1 MMTDP
6 SPARSGVRFGRFI
19 VTISDLRG
27 EKVSNDHKIVHFVR
41 HAQGHQNDIIYNIFT
56 YLSTDLGHHNVAGSI
71 DYRNYLKEEFFDSSL
86 SPLGEE
92 QCREVAANESI
103 QNNVLNSKLVLV
115 SPLRRT
121 LQTALQCFPTFVN
134 KIPFKALE
142 SIREQS
148 GLHPCDRR
156 NSIKDQAS
164 MFPLVDFNEIFN
176 DEDPIYG
183 LYPGAREPE
192 EDVMARALKA
202 IEYIITREEKEIIVV
217 SHSSYLSK
225 LLQTFYIHKQFQ
237 NAEVASYVI
246 HSSTV
251 EE

>member
-1 MMTDP
+1 MVPMIRKSYTSFDMRKVITDVY
-6 SPARSGVRFGRFI
+6 ARRLI
-19 VTISDLRG
+19 C
-27 EKVSNDHKIVHFVR
+27 
-41 HAQGHQNDIIYNIFT
+41 T
-56 YLSTDLGHHNVAGSI
+56 YLLNYLGHHNVAGSI
-71 DYRNYLKEEFFDSSL
+71 DYSNYLKEEYFDSLL

-92 QCREVAANESI
+92 QCRDVAANESI
-103 QNNVLNSKLVLV
+103 QNNVSNSKLLIV

-134 KIPFKALE
+134 KIPFIALE
-142 SIREQS
+142 NVREQS

-156 NSIKDQAS
+156 NSIKDQSS
-164 MFPLVDFNEIFN
+164 MFPLVDFNEIVS
-176 DEDPIYG
+176 DEDPIYD
-183 LYPGAREPE
+183 LYPGIREPE
-192 EDVMARALKA
+192 DDVMARALKA

-225 LLQTFYIHKQFQ
+225 LLQTFNIHKQFQ

-246 HSSTV
+246 QSSTI

>member
-1 MMTDP
+1 M
-6 SPARSGVRFGRFI
+6 
-19 VTISDLRG
+19 
-27 EKVSNDHKIVHFVR
+27 
-41 HAQGHQNDIIYNIFT
+41 
-56 YLSTDLGHHNVAGSI
+56 
-71 DYRNYLKEEFFDSSL
+71 DYSNYLKEEYFDSLL

-92 QCREVAANESI
+92 QCRDVSANESI
-103 QNNVLNSKLVLV
+103 QNNVLNSKLLLV

-134 KIPFKALE
+134 KIPFIALE
-142 SIREQS
+142 NVREQS

-156 NSIKDQAS
+156 NSIKDQS
-164 MFPLVDFNEIFN
+164 TMFPLVDFSEIIS
-176 DEDPIYG
+176 DEDPIYD

-192 EDVMARALKA
+192 DDVMARALKA
-202 IEYIITREEKEIIVV
+202 IEYIISREEKEIIVV

-225 LLQTFYIHKQFQ
+225 LLQTFNIHKQFQ

-246 HSSTV
+246 QSNTI